1 MNPSHKRVLLVFLTG
16 VLSSPACGPFFPDTV
31 LDLPQAALRVRGTCL
46 LDEMIAIDRSCGRG
60 LSLRPA
66 GLAMIRRS
74 QHDPSQDG
82 EMSVEELDRMELRQ
96 ALQAVI
102 AAGMPEELVMSSSFG
117 EGATQAEAIELAVV
131 LLENKIAPPRVLE
144 IVNAFTAWRKSLPEA
159 DMNGPWNIAVP
170 TQAEVPVPPDCPE
183 VPRDIVAYWKAARVW
198 RGGDLPA
205 ARTAW
210 QAILDL
216 PENNRGNRAVWAAW
230 MLAKTSP
237 DQAAAV
243 PFYQKAVALSESGCR
258 DALGLSALA
267 MGWLAKAEND
277 PVSRLKLYFEAACSG
292 NEDMLVSLR
301 WQLSPILADE
311 SAMNRAA
318 TDPLAREI
326 VTALSFVMYNDPELP
341 GKPETET
348 KDTWLDL
355 LEKHPSAKPS
365 PSAAKAAWTCYSR
378 ADFDAARRWL
388 KHATPDAGEVLWLR
402 AKLALRDGKL
412 NEAARLFAKAAPFYQ
427 FAPDGN
433 PPEPMLYEMQW
444 HNHATRRDWMRGQF
458 QSDRAIVHIGRGEFL
473 RAMDFLVKAS
483 YNDDAAYLA
492 ERVLTTDEL
501 VAWVK
506 RNRPAAKTDP
516 SQPVVLFG
524 ADGGLRFPEEPW
536 EGDRFRYLLA
546 RRLAREFRFRE
557 AAEFMP
563 HALRRMFDHYVLMH
577 REAARGSWP
586 DETKA
591 AILWEM
597 ASWRRH
603 LGMEFFGYEGAPDNT
618 RWDGNFMGI
627 DYASRRSR
635 KNGWSFKWNDDEDD
649 LAIHTTINGPQKPE
663 DFAVPVVSREEIQR
677 LAPHVRHKEPRFHYR
692 YEAAEIAWRAAK
704 LLPDNDPRTLY
715 VLHEAGRWLANRD
728 PLTADRFY
736 QEIISRCTELPQW
749 RELDRRRWFL
759 PRAPESPPLELPDGL
774 RFSNPDVAANLHS
787 AAGDF
792 R

>member
-1 MNPSHKRVLLVFLTG
+1 MNPFHKRVLLVFLTG
-16 VLSSPACGPFFPDTV
+16 ILSSPACGPFFPDTV
-31 LDLPQAALRVRGTCL
+31 LDLPQAALRVRGSCL
-46 LDEMIAIDRSCGRG
+46 LDEMISIDRSCGRG

-74 QHDPSQDG
+74 RHDLSEDWR
-82 EMSVEELDRMELRQ
+82 MSHDEVVNRELRQ
-96 ALQAVI
+96 SLQPVI
-102 AAGMPEELVMSSSFG
+102 AAGMPEELAMSSSFG
-117 EGATQAEAIELAVV
+117 EGSAQAEAIELAVV
-131 LLENKIAPPRVLE
+131 LLENKITPPRVGE
-144 IVNAFTAWRKSLPEA
+144 IVEAFTKWRESLPEA

-170 TQAEVPVPPDCPE
+170 GRAEVPAPPDFPE
-183 VPRDIVAYWKAARVW
+183 VPSDIVAYWEAARVW

-205 ARTAW
+205 ARAAW

-216 PENNRGNRAVWAAW
+216 PENARRHRAVWAAW

-243 PFYQKAVALSESGCR
+243 PFYQKAAALADDGCG
-258 DALGLSALA
+258 DALGLSSLA
-267 MGWLAKAEND
+267 MGWLAKAETD
-277 PVSRLKLYFEAACSG
+277 PVAKLKGYFEAACAG

-301 WQLSPILADE
+301 WQLPALLDDE
-311 SAMNRAA
+311 SAMERAA
-318 TDPLAREI
+318 ADPLAREI
-326 VTALSFVMYNDPELP
+326 VTALRFVMYDDPELP
-341 GKPETET
+341 RKPETNT

-365 PSAAKAAWTCYSR
+365 PAAAKAAWTCYSR
-378 ADFDAARRWL
+378 ADFDGALRWL
-388 KHATPDAGEVLWLR
+388 EHTAPDAGEVLWLR

-427 FAPDGN
+427 FAPGEE
-433 PPEPMLYEMQW
+433 PAPPMLYDMLW
-444 HNHATRRDWMRGQF
+444 HDYSGRRDWTRGQF
-458 QSDRAIVHIGRGEFL
+458 QADRAIVHIGRGEFL

-506 RNRPAAKTDP
+506 RNRPAPKVDP
-516 SQPVVLFG
+516 SQPVFLFG
-524 ADGGLRFPEEPW
+524 ADGGLQRPEEPW

-546 RRLAREFRFRE
+546 RKLAREFRFRE

-577 REAARGSWP
+577 REATHGSWP
-586 DETKA
+586 NETKA

-618 RWDGNFMGI
+618 RWDGNFPGL
-627 DYASRRSR
+627 DYTSRRSHVT
-635 KNGWSFKWNDDEDD
+635 GWHFDWIDEVVEVT
-649 LAIHTTINGPQKPE
+649 AARKPE
-663 DFAVPVVSREEIQR
+663 DSAVPVVSREEIQR
-677 LAPHVRHKEPRFHYR
+677 LTPHVRRKEPRFHYR
-692 YEAAEIAWRAAK
+692 YEAAEIAWRAAG

-728 PLTADRFY
+728 PQAADRFY
-736 QEIISRCTELPQW
+736 QQIISRCSGLPQG

-759 PRAPESPPLELPDGL
+759 PRAPESPPLELPPGL
-774 RFSNPDVAANLHS
+774 RYSEPDLAASSPVEAGNL
-787 AAGDF
+787 

>member
-1 MNPSHKRVLLVFLTG
+1 MNPFHKRVLLAFLTG
-16 VLSSPACGPFFPDTV
+16 VLSAPACGPFFADTV

-74 QHDPSQDG
+74 QHDPSQDWRLSDD
-82 EMSVEELDRMELRQ
+82 EVARRELRQ
-96 ALQAVI
+96 SLQEVI
-102 AAGMPEELVMSSSFG
+102 AAGMSEELAMSSSFG
-117 EGATQAEAIELAVV
+117 EGATQAEAIDLAVV
-131 LLENKIAPPRVLE
+131 LLGNKIAPPRVGE
-144 IVNAFTAWRKSLPEA
+144 IVEAFTKWRESLPEA
-159 DMNGPWNIAVP
+159 DMNGPWNIAAP
-170 TQAEVPVPPDCPE
+170 ERAEVPVPPDFPE
-183 VPRDIVAYWKAARVW
+183 VPSDIVAYWKAARVW

-205 ARTAW
+205 ARAAW

-216 PENNRGNRAVWAAW
+216 AENARHHRAVWVAW

-237 DQAAAV
+237 DQATAV
-243 PFYQKAVALSESGCR
+243 PFYQKAAALADGGSR

-267 MGWLAKAEND
+267 MGWLAKAETD
-277 PVSRLKLYFEAACSG
+277 PVARLKLYFEAACSG
-292 NEDMLVSLR
+292 NEDMLISLR
-301 WQLSPILADE
+301 WQLSGLLDDE
-311 SAMNRAA
+311 SAMTRAA
-318 TDPLAREI
+318 ADPLAREI
-326 VTALSFVMYNDPELP
+326 VTALRFVMDHDPELP
-341 GKPETET
+341 GKPETDT

-355 LEKHPSAKPS
+355 LEKHPSTKPS
-365 PSAAKAAWTCYSR
+365 PAAAKAAWTCYSR
-378 ADFDAARRWL
+378 ADFDGARRWL
-388 KHATPDAGEVLWLR
+388 GHAPPDAGEVLWLR

-412 NEAARLFAKAAPFYQ
+412 NEAALLFAKAAPFYQ
-427 FAPDGN
+427 FAPGEN
-433 PPEPMLYEMQW
+433 PPEPMLYETCW
-444 HNHATRRDWMRGQF
+444 HDHATRRDWVRGQF

-506 RNRPAAKTDP
+506 RNRPAPKVDP
-516 SQPVVLFG
+516 SDPVVLFG
-524 ADGGLRFPEEPW
+524 VDGGLQRPDGEW
-536 EGDRFRYLLA
+536 QGDRFRYLLA

-563 HALRRMFDHYVLMH
+563 HALRRKFDHYVLLH
-577 REAARGSWP
+577 REATHGSWP
-586 DETKA
+586 NETKA

-618 RWDGNFMGI
+618 CWEGGFPGL
-627 DYASRRSR
+627 DYVSRRSL
-635 KNGWSFKWNDDEDD
+635 KNGWSFDWNEDGQ
-649 LAIHTTINGPQKPE
+649 IISGPRNPE
-663 DFAVPVVSREEIQR
+663 DFAVPIVSREEIQR
-677 LAPHVRHKEPRFHYR
+677 LAPHVRRKEPRFHYR
-692 YEAAEIAWRAAK
+692 YEAAEIAWRAAS

-715 VLHEAGRWLANRD
+715 VLHEAGRWLSNRD
-728 PLTADRFY
+728 PQAADRFY
-736 QEIISRCTELPQW
+736 QQIISRCSGLPQG

-759 PRAPESPPLELPDGL
+759 PRAPESPPLELPASL
-774 RFSNPDVAANLHS
+774 RYSEPDLAATSPVKPGNL
-787 AAGDF
+787 